1 MKRHGTAVKDI
12 YLYGA
17 PASGKTTLG
26 GRLAKAL
33 GRKFVDLDALIVER
47 EGREIPQMFKED
59 GEAAFRRAERAA
71 LESVAA
77 AEAGAVV
84 ALGGG
89 TLLDASSR
97 ETCERSGSVFCMET
111 PSQEEIARRMG
122 AAPGTRPL
130 GDKSAERAKHYA
142 SFKSRVETSFEAG
155 ESLVVVGTGIARG
168 LMDERRIVADENVA
182 RLFDLP
188 SPIAIVPS
196 GERHKTLET
205 VSGLWAAFARA
216 GIGRGD
222 TVTAVGGG
230 VTLDLAGFAAA
241 TWMRGVAWVD
251 FPTTLLSMVDA
262 STGGKTG
269 FDLPE
274 GKNLVGAFHPPRLVV
289 VDTDFLRTLPAEAI
303 AEGRAEM
310 VKHEVIGALA
320 RTPGGAAALPTARE
334 IAQSLSVKAEIVT
347 SDPFER
353 TGRRI
358 LLNCGHTVAHAVERL
373 TGYSV
378 SHGMAVAI
386 GCVEE
391 ARLAVRMGLAPET
404 WPDELASRFR
414 EFGLKTE
421 LPDGLSFEKMADS
434 MRGDKKRSGDVVTF
448 ALPCGWGDVRKV
460 PTDLSRK
467 GER

>member
-33 GRKFVDLDALIVER
+33 GKKFVDLDALIVER
-47 EGREIPQMFKED
+47 EGREIPQIFKED

-97 ETCERSGSVFCMET
+97 ETCEKSGSVFCMET
-111 PSQEEIARRMG
+111 PSQDEIARRMG

-168 LMDERRIVADENVA
+168 LMDERRVVADENVA

-289 VDTDFLRTLPAEAI
+289 VDTDFLRTLTAAAI

-320 RTPGGAAALPTARE
+320 RTPGGAALPTARE

-404 WPDELASRFR
+404 WPEELASRFR
-414 EFGLKTE
+414 EFGLETE
-421 LPDGLSFEKMADS
+421 LPAGLSFEKMADS

-460 PTDLSRK
+460 PIDLSRK